1 LSHRAALARETRR
14 KEYAVKVFVGL
25 LIVSSTFLSCLA
37 AAAAETKKEPKEW
50 KVPARDARRENPV
63 AADEKSIAAGKKL
76 YIQECA
82 DCHGGSGRGDGAG
95 ARDLELDAPM
105 PDLSDPRMWK
115 QTDGSLFF
123 KITRGREPMP
133 GAEELSEQQRWHVVN
148 YVRTLAPKPRDGE
161 DAQAAKGK

>member
-1 LSHRAALARETRR
+1 M
-14 KEYAVKVFVGL
+14 KCCVGL
-25 LIVSSTFLSCLA
+25 LIVMIALA
-37 AAAAETKKEPKEW
+37 SAATAAEKKKETKEW
-50 KVPARDARRENPV
+50 KVPARAARRENPV
-63 AADEKSIAAGKKL
+63 ASDEKSIAAGKKL
-76 YIQECA
+76 YAQECA

-115 QTDGSLFF
+115 QSDGSLFF
-123 KITRGREPMP
+123 KITKGREPMP